1 MNRSQFTS
9 YMRAVAG
16 VLFVASFAFPASAQS
31 AGSNTVL
38 TFKGPVRLP
47 GITLAAG
54 TYEFQRVESD
64 RDVRSIQVFS
74 VKPRRLVT
82 TLRTSPIT
90 RQGGGDNVIFR
101 QTAAGATPAVA
112 ALYVGGSTEGA
123 EFIYSGDERKQLTAT
138 SPIATPAPAAAVPA
152 VPAPPPVEVTR

>member
-16 VLFVASFAFPASAQS
+16 VLFVASFAFTASAQS
-31 AGSNTVL
+31 GGNNTVL

-64 RDVRSIQVFS
+64 RDVRSMQVFS
-74 VKPRRLVT
+74 VKPRRLVA
-82 TLRTSPIT
+82 TLRTSPII

-101 QTAAGATPAVA
+101 QTPAGATPAVA
-112 ALYVGGSTEGA
+112 VLYLGGSTTGA
-123 EFIYSGDERKQLTAT
+123 EFIYSGDEQKQLTAT
-138 SPIATPAPAAAVPA
+138 SPIATPPVVAAVPA
-152 VPAPPPVEVTR
+152 VPALPPVAVTR